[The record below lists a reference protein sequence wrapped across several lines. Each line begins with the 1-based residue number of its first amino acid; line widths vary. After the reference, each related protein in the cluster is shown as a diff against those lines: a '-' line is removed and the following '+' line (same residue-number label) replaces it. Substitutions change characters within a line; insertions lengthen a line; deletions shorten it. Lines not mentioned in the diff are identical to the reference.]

1 MPKKRL
7 IFTLLYQEK
16 SFWLSRNFRL
26 QRVGDINWLQKN
38 YEFSRVAQS
47 IDELIILDVSRED
60 SDEYE
65 FLDAVASLSQDCFM
79 PISLGGGI
87 NTIEKAELYIKNGA
101 DKLIINTALT
111 SNPSLITDLVR
122 IYGSQCI
129 IASVDL
135 KNENRTVSVCID
147 RARTVAAISFED
159 YLDSLISL
167 GVGEIYLNDIKRDGT
182 GQGYDLTLL
191 DQYFQGFPLPVI
203 LAGGV
208 GNADHLLEGILVDG
222 VDAVS
227 TANLFNFMGD
237 GLPNARKY
245 LLANQVDLAL
255 W

>member
-1 MPKKRL
+1 MV
-7 IFTLLYQEK
+7 E
-16 SFWLSRNFRL
+16 RNFRL

-47 IDELIILDVSRED
+47 IDELIILDVSRGN
-60 SDEYE
+60 SDENK
-65 FLDAVASLSQDCFM
+65 FLDAVAALSQDCFM
-79 PISLGGGI
+79 PIALGGGI
-87 NTIEKAELYIKNGA
+87 NTTAKAELYIKNGA
-101 DKLIINTALT
+101 DKLIINTALAF
-111 SNPSLITDLVR
+111 NPSLITDLVR

-135 KNENRTVSVCID
+135 KIENQTVSVCVD
-147 RARTVAAISFED
+147 RARTIAPVSFED
-159 YLDSLISL
+159 YLNSLISL

-191 DQYFQGFPLPVI
+191 DQYFHDFPLPVI

-245 LLANQVDLAL
+245 LLDNQVDLAL

>member
-7 IFTLLYQEK
+7 VFTLLYQEN

-47 IDELIILDVSRED
+47 IDELIILDVSREN
-60 SDEYE
+60 SDENK
-65 FLDAVASLSQDCFM
+65 FLDAVAALSQDCFM
-79 PISLGGGI
+79 PIALGGGI
-87 NTIEKAELYIKNGA
+87 NTTAKAELYIKNGA
-101 DKLIINTALT
+101 DKLIINTALV

-135 KNENRTVSVCID
+135 KIENQTVSVCVD
-147 RARTVAAISFED
+147 RARTIAPVSLKD
-159 YLDSLISL
+159 YLNSLISL

-191 DQYFQGFPLPVI
+191 HQYFHGFPLPVI

-245 LLANQVDLAL
+245 LLDNQVDLAL